1 MYKSEGA
8 DKALEEEVVDVP
20 KLLQA
25 TLLYSCRFLQVA
37 GLGQLLPRKPQTPTC
52 TPPRHSTGNHLA
64 QIITMITTKV
74 EMITTKEEMI
84 TAKVELES

>member
-1 MYKSEGA
+1 MYKSEGGG
-8 DKALEEEVVDVP
+8 KALQEVVDVP

-52 TPPRHSTGNHLA
+52 TLRHSTGNHLA
-64 QIITMITTKV
+64 EIITMITTNVEMITKKV
-74 EMITTKEEMI
+74 EMITTK
-84 TAKVELES
+84 VELES